1 MLVAVSTVKLRLR
14 DIEERSFS
22 PDLEEV
28 SEVVELVG
36 LLGLAEEEV
45 ALLLLL
51 LLVSSAPP
59 RVRAL
64 AGRRS
69 LIIGIIVSKLLD

>member
-14 DIEERSFS
+14 GIEERSFS
-22 PDLEEV
+22 ADLEEV
-28 SEVVELVG
+28 GEVVELG
-36 LLGLAEEEV
+36 EEEV
-45 ALLLLL
+45 TLLLLL

-69 LIIGIIVSKLLD
+69 LITGIIVSKLLD